1 MAFNFGNLGDGNGYI
16 YKVYPTGDID
26 TFENNQETLR
36 KIKIDAVMSRA
47 MALPK
52 FQNGGYSALPYGSGT
67 NDLGDRYYLNAE
79 VAAPFGSTVGAVEV
93 SRDII
98 PWYNTAFTGVQ
109 IVSDELPIERLGDI
123 TLVALTPEAG
133 NTDTID
139 DIISPAGVTIPRVF
153 LPSDILIL
161 SALNGAG
168 DSFTIRDESVSGG
181 TIRLSNQTPCYLYGY
196 NSLVL
201 IKDSTGWRELTR
213 SNDTILDVATEQA
226 VAAGG
231 TWTLF
236 DTSLAAGKYLRTRN
250 GVAIIDASANPTLV
264 ANFTVQAESPITERS
279 VAQSITVIQKGEI
292 ILNGNTMGVMGVTI
306 PEELALSGKYMV
318 QAWYD
323 PIIADYRAH
332 LVLIDESF
340 NYTDFSTVSTVNAV
354 NVTSDTVH
362 ALRVIDNNSDFHGV
376 LNFGGT
382 ITLATAKAHAAGAL
396 SLFTAITNRWR
407 PSTYDQRFICEVTTA
422 GNVGTKICVI
432 EVTAAGVMNAYAI
445 AGFNLAAGDIINVTP
460 VKYVAG
466 Y

>member
-16 YKVYPTGDID
+16 YKVYPSTDIE
-26 TFENNQETLR
+26 TFENNQETLKR
-36 KIKIDAVMSRA
+36 LKVDAIQQRA

-52 FQNGGYSALPYGSGT
+52 FQNGGYSSAPYGTGT
-67 NDLGDRYYLNAE
+67 NDLGCRYYLNAE

-98 PWYNTAFTGVQ
+98 PWFNTAFTGVQ
-109 IVSDELPIERLGDI
+109 IVTDELPIERLADI

-139 DIISPAGVTIPRVF
+139 DIIAPAGVTIPRVF
-153 LPSDILIL
+153 LPGDILIL
-161 SALNGAG
+161 SPLNGSG

-181 TIRLSNQTPCYLYGY
+181 TIRLSNQTPCYLFGY
-196 NSLVL
+196 NSLIL
-201 IKDSTGWRELTR
+201 IKDSTGWREVTR
-213 SNDTILDVATEQA
+213 SNDTSLDVATEQV

-236 DTSLAAGKYLRTRN
+236 DTTLAAGKFLRTRN
-250 GVAIIDASANPTLV
+250 GVAIIDASGSPTLV
-264 ANFTVQAESPITERS
+264 ANYTVQAESPITERS
-279 VAQSITVIQKGEI
+279 KAQSITVIQKGAI
-292 ILNGNTMGVMGVTI
+292 ILNGNQMSVMGVGI
-306 PEELALSGKYMV
+306 PEELALSGKYIV
-318 QAWYD
+318 HAIYD
-323 PIIADYRAH
+323 PNIADYRAWLE
-332 LVLIDESF
+332 LVDESF
-340 NYTDFSTVSTVNAV
+340 NYTDFSSVATVNAV

-362 ALRVIDNNSDFHGV
+362 ALRVFDNNLDYHGT

-396 SLFTAITNRWR
+396 SLFTNIVNRWR
-407 PSTYDQRFICEVTTA
+407 PDTYDQRFICEVTTA

-445 AGFNLAAGDIINVTP
+445 AGFNLAIGDIINVTP